1 MTKTKNSISFTVQDA
16 KLKFGNRMFA
26 VIKTGGKQYVALV
39 GKVLFIERI
48 EGEVGS
54 IIDFN
59 GENVLFGFDDKAKTN
74 ITVKA
79 EILEHKKRDKII
91 VFKKK
96 RRKDYRRKQGHRQ
109 MISVLRIKEIVTG

>member
-1 MTKTKNSISFTVQDA
+1 
-16 KLKFGNRMFA
+16 MFA
-26 VIKTGGKQYVALV
+26 VIKTGGKQYIAKEGCVI
-39 GKVLFIERI
+39 FTERL

-54 IIDFN
+54 IVNFANDDVIFSF
-59 GENVLFGFDDKAKTN
+59 ENAAGGKSVV
-74 ITVKA
+74 VKA

-109 MISVLRIKEIVTG
+109 NISVLRIKEIVFA